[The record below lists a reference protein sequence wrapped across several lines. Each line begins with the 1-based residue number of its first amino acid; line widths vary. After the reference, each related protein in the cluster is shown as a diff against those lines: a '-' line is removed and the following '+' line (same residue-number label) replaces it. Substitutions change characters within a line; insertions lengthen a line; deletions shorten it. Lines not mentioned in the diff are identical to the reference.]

1 MQLDDYEKYIVDSG
15 LDSADKAV
23 FYKIWVAKFLRMG
36 LSGQLSNDEKIKQ
49 FRAFL
54 DVDEELSDWRRN
66 QGQRAIEI
74 YLNMY
79 LKDVRAADS
88 AAGAKDSA
96 EAVEL
101 INRLKTVLRVKHYA
115 YRTEQTYTDW
125 VKRYLRYCIVGGYD
139 YKDGGSVKLYLSYL
153 AVKRDVAASTQNQ
166 AFNSLL
172 FLFKYVLEIDIDDLK
187 GTVRAR
193 RKKNLPVVLSVDEV
207 KSVFRQVE
215 GSRRLILELIYGTGL
230 RVSELTRLRV
240 MSLDFGNGMLV
251 VKDGKGGKDRAVRLP
266 KKLVKPLQEHVEKVR
281 ELHNADLKIGH
292 GEVYLPHALARKYP
306 GAGVEFKWQYVFPSG
321 RLAVDPRSGKVRR
334 HHILDTTVQ
343 KIMRDAV
350 KGAGI
355 AKRAT
360 VHSLRHSFATHLLM
374 SGVNIR
380 EIQELLGHK
389 NLETTMIYTHV
400 MKDLSVAPESPL
412 DML

>member
-1 MQLDDYEKYIVDSG
+1 MRLDDYEKYIVDSG

-23 FYKIWVAKFLRMG
+23 FYKIWVAKFLQMG
-36 LSGQLSNDEKIKQ
+36 LSSQLSNDDKIKQ
-49 FRAFL
+49 FRALL
-54 DVDEELSDWRRN
+54 DVDEELNDWRRN
-66 QGQRAIEI
+66 QGQRAVEI

-125 VKRYLRYCIVGGYD
+125 VKRYLRYCIVSGYD
-139 YKDGGSVKLYLSYL
+139 YKDGRSVKLYLSYL

-172 FLFKYVLEIDIDDLK
+172 FLFKYVLEIDLDDLK

-266 KKLVKPLQEHVEKVR
+266 KKLVEPLKEHVEKVR
-281 ELHNADLKIGH
+281 ELHNADLEIGH

-306 GAGVEFKWQYVFPSG
+306 GAGVEFRWQYVFPSG